1 MYSGLNIT
9 WSPRRPC
16 ATCLAAACASVL
28 ERPTTNDSKVRRGS
42 SGEPPSASCTAEIG
56 AAARG
61 ISMPVL
67 ISRLSFAAGAI
78 SGAFGFGGSGLS
90 TAERTVSSIRV
101 TVDASSC
108 QQASRR
114 SA

>member
-1 MYSGLNIT
+1 M
-9 WSPRRPC
+9 
-16 ATCLAAACASVL
+16 AAACASVL
-28 ERPTTNDSKVRRGS
+28 ERPTTKVSKLSRGS

-67 ISRLSFAAGAI
+67 ISRLSLAGGAI
-78 SGAFGFGGSGLS
+78 SGAFAFGGSGLS

-101 TVDASSC
+101 IVGNSSC
-108 QQASRR
+108 QQASSR